1 MDLTAANLVEA
12 LAVHSGESVD
22 EPAEIV
28 ELVRKVQPN
37 FAPSIFSAW
46 EAEGKKLSPL
56 LRCEVEAVTSRLD
69 FYRSITD
76 KLKSEMPF
84 LTTVKGLEVG
94 ALYPEGIVRH
104 QNDLDFISLTEPQ
117 LWRAVGLVTDL
128 GWQVRTATF
137 VRLEGAL
144 HIMVNMCLPHEDEYQ
159 QAHHIEFGTY
169 YSLGNQGGIPP
180 VIRFRDEWI
189 NPAAVKNFLMLLHE
203 RYEQPYRAR
212 DLVDAALLGD
222 SLTDAN
228 WATLH
233 EATVEL
239 GLAVAY
245 VELVRL
251 VGKTGMP
258 PLPPLPGGQL
268 TATVVRARRAA
279 RGVGFFAQPLAG
291 TGHHLQRRTMLSKPG
306 RAEGLVWGA
315 VQRQLPVTRAVNSGM
330 LAFGLPIG
338 GPRPGIKAAELHS
351 RGKVVWADTPACRF
365 LLTLGDYV
373 TQSAID
379 ELTESED
386 SSAGADARTG
396 EDA

>member
-1 MDLTAANLVEA
+1 MT
-12 LAVHSGESVD
+12 ST
-22 EPAEIV
+22 AEIV

-46 EAEGKKLSPL
+46 AAEGKKLSPL
-56 LRCEVEAVTSRLD
+56 LQYEVEAVTSRLD

-117 LWRAVGLVTDL
+117 LWQAVGLVTDL
-128 GWQVRTATF
+128 GWYVRTATF
-137 VRLEGAL
+137 VRLDGAL

-189 NPAAVKNFLMLLHE
+189 NPPTVKNFLMLLHE

-212 DLVDAALLGD
+212 DLVDAALLGA

-245 VELVRL
+245 VELSSWSADEHAA
-251 VGKTGMP
+251 P
-258 PLPPLPGGQL
+258 
-268 TATVVRARRAA
+268 AAASRRAA
-279 RGVGFFAQPLAG
+279 HRDRRPRAQGRQRACFFAQPLTG

-306 RAEGLVWGA
+306 RAEGLVWDA
-315 VQRQLPVTRAVNSGM
+315 VQRQLPVVRAVNSGM

-351 RGKVVWADTPACRF
+351 RGRWPGWTRRPAASC
-365 LLTLGDYV
+365 
-373 TQSAID
+373 
-379 ELTESED
+379 
-386 SSAGADARTG
+386 
-396 EDA
+396 